1 MRPRTPALVVA
12 LLLLAAACGPDAATA
27 TAPTPPGAST
37 TTDVAAPPAAG
48 PPPTTP
54 QPTEPPTTTTT
65 VPPLA
70 PTGAGALTG
79 ATVVVDP
86 GHNGANFLYPEETAR
101 PVDAGGYPS
110 ESCNTTGTSSADGF
124 TESAFNWDVAG
135 LLVDELRARG
145 ATVVLTRSSDDGW
158 GPCIDQ
164 RGKVAWQNGA
174 AALVS
179 IHADGNDP
187 AASGYHV
194 IRPGLVPGYTDDVVA
209 PSRALATEVSDRLA
223 AAGFVPADYVRGAP
237 VVERADL
244 ATLNNARV
252 PAVMVEAGNLR
263 NPEEAARLRDPVV
276 QQALALAL
284 ADAIAAFVAA
294 GGSG

>member
-1 MRPRTPALVVA
+1 MLVAIA
-12 LLLLAAACGPDAATA
+12 LLTGAACGPDAATA
-27 TAPTPPGAST
+27 SDPITTLDPGTASSTKAPSVVADPP
-37 TTDVAAPPAAG
+37 V
-48 PPPTTP
+48 
-54 QPTEPPTTTTT
+54 TEPPTTTTT
-65 VPPLA
+65 VPPMP
-70 PTGAGALTG
+70 PTGTGPLTG

-86 GHNGANFLYPEETAR
+86 GHNGANYLHPEETAR

-110 ESCNTTGTSSADGF
+110 ESCNTTGTSGADGT
-124 TESAFNWDVAG
+124 TESAFNWEVG
-135 LLVDELRARG
+135 ILLVDELRARG

-174 AALVS
+174 DALIS
-179 IHADGNDP
+179 IHADGNEP
-187 AASGYHV
+187 TASGYHV
-194 IRPGLVPGYTDDVVA
+194 IRPGPVAGYTDEIVA

-223 AAGFVPADYVRGAP
+223 AAGFAPADYVRGAP

-276 QQALALAL
+276 QAALAAAL
-284 ADAIAAFVAA
+284 ADAVTTFVV
-294 GGSG
+294 GT